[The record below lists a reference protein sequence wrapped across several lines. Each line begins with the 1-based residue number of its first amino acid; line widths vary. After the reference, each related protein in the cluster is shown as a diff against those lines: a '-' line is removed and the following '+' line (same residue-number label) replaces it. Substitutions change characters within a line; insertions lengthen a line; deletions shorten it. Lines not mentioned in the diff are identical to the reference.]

1 MGWSPATTGSATV
14 TVPAGTLADTS
25 LALDLNGHT
34 EAEIR
39 LQRVHMSPAAPDAEA
54 ANWWSLSALLGELA
68 KLLWVLGWEKDH
80 IRRHLARVQKQ
91 RHLPKAVKYSLDLLG
106 YDLGVPRFPPQPYSF
121 DPDTIALYHL
131 NDQPASGQ
139 LEVDQVEDIM
149 KRYPGKTDHSGTNT
163 GRLAKSGA

>member
-1 MGWSPATTGSATV
+1 MAQRLTVPFARGASTLELTLVAGGDAAQAQIASYDFSEYQALFNQSPNPRYILRALQDIVVATQVTVDYMGSSPATTGSATV

-68 KLLWVLGWEKDH
+68 KLLWVLGGEKDH
-80 IRRHLARVQKQ
+80 IRRHLARVQTQ
-91 RHLPKAVKYSLDLLG
+91 SHLP
-106 YDLGVPRFPPQPYSF
+106 
-121 DPDTIALYHL
+121 
-131 NDQPASGQ
+131 
-139 LEVDQVEDIM
+139 
-149 KRYPGKTDHSGTNT
+149 
-163 GRLAKSGA
+163 